1 MATASIKDPI
11 IKKTAS
17 LINDDATPSAVS
29 TPKTTSIIK
38 INIAIAGNGMDSETI
53 KIKAV
58 TTMIAYD
65 AHLRLN
71 PLGFQ
76 HKKERH

>member
-17 LINDDATPSAVS
+17 LMNDDATPSAVS

-58 TTMIAYD
+58 TTMISVRCASEVK
-65 AHLRLN
+65 
-71 PLGFQ
+71 PSGVST
-76 HKKERH
+76 